1 MLGFRL
7 AIGVATGAEQWLTSR
22 RVSVG
27 LFINNKFVPGVE
39 GRTIDVLN
47 PSTDKKIAVVSEA
60 GAQDI
65 DIAV

>member
-1 MLGFRL
+1 M
-7 AIGVATGAEQWLTSR
+7 
-22 RVSVG
+22 SVG